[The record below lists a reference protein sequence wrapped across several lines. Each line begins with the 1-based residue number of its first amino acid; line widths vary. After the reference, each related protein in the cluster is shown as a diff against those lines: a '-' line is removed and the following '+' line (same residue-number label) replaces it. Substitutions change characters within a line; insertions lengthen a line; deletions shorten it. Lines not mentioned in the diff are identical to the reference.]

1 MQDTF
6 HYLFPTP
13 FGKIALLW
21 TESEK
26 EPRIC
31 RILLSNPRCGAERA
45 LEEAY
50 PHSRFRRQHEMH
62 ALALRIGEFLEGGAV
77 SFAMDRLWLDR
88 CSPFQQAVLRVEHK
102 VPRGRVTSYRRIAEK
117 VGKPGSA
124 RAVGR
129 ALASNPFPIVVPC
142 HRALRSD
149 GSLGGFQGG
158 LAMKRALLTFEG
170 IEFAPNGKVRD
181 PSFF

>member
-6 HYLFPTP
+6 HYLFQTP
-13 FGKIALLW
+13 FGKIVLLW
-21 TESEK
+21 TESET
-26 EPRIC
+26 EPTLC

-45 LEEAY
+45 LEKAY
-50 PHSRFRRQHEMH
+50 PHSRFRRQQEMH
-62 ALALRIGEFLEGGAV
+62 ALALRIVEFLEGGAV

-88 CSPFQQAVLRVEHK
+88 CSVFQQEVLRVEHK

-117 VGKPGSA
+117 VGKPDSA

-170 IEFAPNGKVRD
+170 IAFAPNGKVLE
-181 PSFF
+181 PSFY